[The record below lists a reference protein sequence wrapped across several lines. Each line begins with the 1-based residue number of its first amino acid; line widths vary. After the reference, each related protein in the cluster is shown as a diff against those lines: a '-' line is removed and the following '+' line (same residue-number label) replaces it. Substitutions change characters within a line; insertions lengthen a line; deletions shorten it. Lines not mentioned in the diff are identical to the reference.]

1 MNDLAQF
8 ALVAFTSILFL
19 VDPIAVIPAYLA
31 FTRTNSAAHR
41 RRTASVAC
49 IVAGIALL
57 LFAAVGDLIL
67 RAFGITLPAFRIAGG
82 LILWFVAMDM
92 LRAERTTQE
101 GPPELTEGERKDDVA
116 LTPLAVPMLAGPG
129 AMSTVMVL
137 SAQARTPTHSAIVY
151 ASIALTM
158 MISWVTLRAADRLF
172 TRIGQTGIRV
182 VTRLMGLLLA
192 AIAVEFVLTGIRD
205 ARLISAPSGG

>member
-1 MNDLAQF
+1 MSDTAQF
-8 ALVAFTSILFL
+8 ALVAFTSVLFL

-31 FTRTNSAAHR
+31 FTQNDTAAHR
-41 RRTASVAC
+41 RRTATVAC

-57 LFAAVGDLIL
+57 IFAAGGDLIL

-82 LILWFVAMDM
+82 FILWFVAMDM
-92 LRAERTTQE
+92 LRAERPTQV
-101 GPPELTEGERKDDVA
+101 GPPEISEGEAKEDVA

-137 SAQARTPTHSAIVY
+137 AAQARDPMYSAIVY
-151 ASIALTM
+151 AAIAATM
-158 MISWVTLRAADRLF
+158 VISWATLRTADRLF
-172 TRIGQTGIRV
+172 TRIGETGIRV

-192 AIAVEFVLTGIRD
+192 AIAVQFVLTGIRD
-205 ARLISAPSGG
+205 AQLMPGARAG

>member
-1 MNDLAQF
+1 MDDLAQF

-31 FTRTNSAAHR
+31 FTRTDSMSHR
-41 RRTASVAC
+41 RKTATVAC
-49 IVAGIALL
+49 IAAAIALL
-57 LFAAVGDLIL
+57 IFPAARDLIL

-92 LRAERTTQE
+92 LRAERPTQV
-101 GPPELTEGERKDDVA
+101 GQPELSEGEQKQDVA

-137 SAQARTPTHSAIVY
+137 SAQARTPMHSAVVY
-151 ASIALTM
+151 ASILVTM
-158 MISWVTLRAADRLF
+158 VLSWLTLRAADRLF
-172 TRIGQTGIRV
+172 MRIGTTGIRV
-182 VTRLMGLLLA
+182 TTRLMGVLLA
-192 AIAVEFVLTGIRD
+192 AIAVQFVLTGVRD
-205 ARLISAPSGG
+205 AQLLPSGR

>member
-1 MNDLAQF
+1 MDDLAQF

-31 FTRTNSAAHR
+31 FTRTDSIRHR

-49 IVAGIALL
+49 VVAGIALL
-57 LFAAVGDLIL
+57 IFAAGGDVIL

-101 GPPELTEGERKDDVA
+101 GQPELAEGERKEDVA

-137 SAQARTPTHSAIVY
+137 SAQARTPTHSVIVY
-151 ASIALTM
+151 ASIAVTM
-158 MISWVTLRAADRLF
+158 VISWLTLRAADRLF
-172 TRIGQTGIRV
+172 TRIGETGIRV
-182 VTRLMGLLLA
+182 ATRLMGVLLA
-192 AIAVEFVLTGIRD
+192 AIAVQFVLTGIRD
-205 ARLISAPSGG
+205 AQLIPGAAGG

>member
-1 MNDLAQF
+1 MNELAQF

-31 FTRTNSAAHR
+31 FTRTDTPEHR
-41 RRTASVAC
+41 RRTATVAC
-49 IVAGIALL
+49 IAAAIALL
-57 LFAAVGDLIL
+57 VFAAGGDLIL

-92 LRAERTTQE
+92 LRAERPTQV
-101 GPPELTEGERKDDVA
+101 GAPELTEGEQKQDVA

-137 SAQARTPTHSAIVY
+137 AAQARSPMHSAVVY
-151 ASIALTM
+151 ASIAVTM
-158 MISWVTLRAADRLF
+158 VLSWLTLRGADRLF
-172 TRIGQTGIRV
+172 MRIGTTGIRV
-182 VTRLMGLLLA
+182 ATRVMGLLLA
-192 AIAVEFVLTGIRD
+192 AIAVQFVLTGVRD
-205 ARLISAPSGG
+205 AQLIPGR